1 MVHTYIKRSHH
12 YNGAAVAT
20 HEPAERKERGTRS
33 TSSGH
38 FFSFTKQ
45 VAASRRTG
53 PETRIVGC
61 ISSSQLETTAVA
73 NIGEDKAISN
83 KIDMWGMGG

>member
-1 MVHTYIKRSHH
+1 MALLSQRTNPP
-12 YNGAAVAT
+12 NG
-20 HEPAERKERGTRS
+20 RKEVLVPPAADT
-33 TSSGH
+33 